1 MPVLVVGG
9 GLDYVKKQ
17 VEQEVEYKAS
27 VAYNN
32 TTYEVK
38 NCVSSQSDTKNI
50 NVRCMNFCIIKVLQ
64 NAFQKEKRYFKVTE
78 ALQYHD
84 LF

>member
-38 NCVSSQSDTKNI
+38 CVSSQSDTKNI
-50 NVRCMNFCIIKVLQ
+50 NV
-64 NAFQKEKRYFKVTE
+64 
-78 ALQYHD
+78 
-84 LF
+84 

>member
-38 NCVSSQSDTKNI
+38 KCVSSQSDTKNI
-50 NVRCMNFCIIKVLQ
+50 NV
-64 NAFQKEKRYFKVTE
+64 
-78 ALQYHD
+78 
-84 LF
+84 